1 RPGRRHR
8 HQRAAHASRLDRR
21 QPAWWPVRRGHR
33 SIGRGG
39 AGSYLMITSETSRP
53 EIAYVLLLVQAIFW
67 MVAGLS
73 ALPFALGGEIHM
85 LGLGLATLLLA
96 LFVCLVGIGILWRRR
111 WARRVAIWLEV
122 LCIAGSAL
130 LFLLPIGANHGPVA
144 LITNLVLP
152 RPVVWL

>member
-1 RPGRRHR
+1 
-8 HQRAAHASRLDRR
+8 
-21 QPAWWPVRRGHR
+21 
-33 SIGRGG
+33 
-39 AGSYLMITSETSRP
+39 MITPSSTSRP
-53 EIAYVLLLVQAIFW
+53 EIAYVLLLAQAVLW
-67 MVAGLS
+67 TVAGLS

-111 WARRVAIWLEV
+111 RARRVAIWLEA

-152 RPVVWL
+152 GAVIWLLWGRRTRAVFA